1 MFDLSFVQ
9 LAITD
14 AFLSTD
20 YRDDSGIMIQLSS
33 SRFPLDK
40 IEGGTDSSG
49 GLNFIPMPI
58 SLQLVLF

>member
-40 IEGGTDSSG
+40 IEGGMD
-49 GLNFIPMPI
+49 
-58 SLQLVLF
+58 